1 MDKSLTYYKPI
12 NSYFRKVNL
21 DEWFLSRK
29 AYEEGDYYQAL
40 LHLLRYINPPI
51 SIPDTS
57 SLDLK
62 IPHGSV
68 NVHIKAD
75 QKTFSVDI
83 PFLKFTPQS
92 KKLPAMRQM
101 IEQNFSSLILGQI
114 ILQDSELWFHYDEPI
129 EKFEPYKIYYI
140 LDEICIEADRND
152 DYYIDRF
159 QLEHVQKPEIQL
171 FTEGEVNQASEIF
184 KNLIQE
190 GLQLAEY
197 FENKRYYNATCDIL
211 AITFFRIRHVI
222 FPQGILGR
230 ELIDALNSMYAN
242 DSMAN
247 IIHSTK
253 AKFNKFL
260 TYDFQKFKES
270 LFHPKFLMPI
280 KTRAEVRRIQEILS
294 PIYERCKQGIQ
305 NRIFDDTSIILFYN
319 FYNIMDLHTIPVE
332 FSNAFEKVFE
342 RCSQKDWKYTSEQ
355 LFSLLEKILQIR
367 LDENGNVIEGS
378 MDLGESTSSTPS
390 MKSIFSKITN
400 IFKN

>member
-129 EKFEPYKIYYI
+129 EKFKPYKIYYI
-140 LDEICIEADRND
+140 LDEICIEQ
-152 DYYIDRF
+152 I
-159 QLEHVQKPEIQL
+159 EMM
-171 FTEGEVNQASEIF
+171 T
-184 KNLIQE
+184 
-190 GLQLAEY
+190 
-197 FENKRYYNATCDIL
+197 
-211 AITFFRIRHVI
+211 IT
-222 FPQGILGR
+222 
-230 ELIDALNSMYAN
+230 LID
-242 DSMAN
+242 
-247 IIHSTK
+247 
-253 AKFNKFL
+253 FN
-260 TYDFQKFKES
+260 
-270 LFHPKFLMPI
+270 
-280 KTRAEVRRIQEILS
+280 
-294 PIYERCKQGIQ
+294 
-305 NRIFDDTSIILFYN
+305 
-319 FYNIMDLHTIPVE
+319 
-332 FSNAFEKVFE
+332 
-342 RCSQKDWKYTSEQ
+342 
-355 LFSLLEKILQIR
+355 
-367 LDENGNVIEGS
+367 
-378 MDLGESTSSTPS
+378 
-390 MKSIFSKITN
+390 
-400 IFKN
+400 